1 MLAAILDPDLVP
13 GEPNLLVGV
22 ITIKAALMF
31 LIMMKVAMMFLSM
44 IKAAIES
51 WVTLSPNHPWLP
63 LLLDQTGEAVD
74 RAHNVGVGGCV
85 ARCKSSM

>member
-63 LLLDQTGEAVD
+63 LLLDQAGDGGGVD
-74 RAHNVGVGGCV
+74 GKAEHEQTWQQVG
-85 ARCKSSM
+85 